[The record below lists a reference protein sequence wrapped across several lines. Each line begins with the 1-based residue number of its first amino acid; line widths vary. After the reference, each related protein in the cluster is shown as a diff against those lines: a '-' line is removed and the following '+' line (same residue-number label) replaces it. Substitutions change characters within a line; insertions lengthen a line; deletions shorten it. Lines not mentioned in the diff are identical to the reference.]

1 MKLNSVQI
9 KDRQSQLITRCKEI
23 VETCKKEVREMTE
36 EEVKEFED
44 SKSELEQLKAQ
55 LEEIKEKLAAYDND
69 VPSMDKE
76 DDLEDM
82 IEENGCGNID
92 NKKEKRK
99 KMQNFSITK
108 EIRSAIENGSK
119 RFTINADKRA
129 LTTSGSV
136 VETEVQGILEPLYAN
151 SVLTKLGV
159 KWYNGLPQG
168 EISVPVMSKG
178 NVGWADEV
186 AAAGQSVNAFTNK
199 VLKPKRLTAYVDIS
213 LAALRT
219 DTIGIEQA
227 IRRDI
232 VNAINDKLEAT
243 ILGDGAKTDNQPAGI
258 FNGVEFAD
266 GSTFAKIVANE
277 AKIEDANVYGNIKYL
292 LSTSAKADLR
302 AMPKSSKNTQ
312 LVMEGGEVDGVE
324 AITTSNVKTEGAYV
338 VGDFSNLA
346 VGSWGDLMITVDE
359 YSQAV
364 NGCVRLVVNA
374 YFDAVIL
381 RPEAFVF
388 GKTRGI
394 A

>member
-82 IEENGCGNID
+82 IEENGCGNSD
-92 NKKEKRK
+92 NKKEERK
-99 KMQNFSITK
+99 KMQNFSISK
-108 EIRSAIENGSK
+108 EIRSAMENGSK

-168 EISVPVMSKG
+168 DIAIPVMGKG

-186 AAAGQSVNAFTNK
+186 AAAGQSVNSFTNK

-219 DTIGIEQA
+219 DTIGVEQA

-302 AMPKSSKNTQ
+302 AMPKSAKNTQ
-312 LVMEGGEVDGVE
+312 LVMEGGEIDGVE

-346 VGSWGDLMITVDE
+346 IGSWGDIQVTVDE
-359 YSQAV
+359 VSQMV

>member
-9 KDRQSQLITRCKEI
+9 KDRQFQLITRCKEI

-76 DDLEDM
+76 DELEDM
-82 IEENGCGNID
+82 IDEKGCGNSD
-92 NKKEKRK
+92 NKKEERK

-129 LTTSGSV
+129 FTKDNSV

-168 EISVPVMSKG
+168 EISVPVMAKG
-178 NVGWADEV
+178 QNVGWADEV

-213 LAALRT
+213 IAALRT

-346 VGSWGDLMITVDE
+346 VGSWGDIQITVDE

-364 NGCVRLVVNA
+364 NGCVRLVVNS

-394 A
+394 

>member
-9 KDRQSQLITRCKEI
+9 KDRQSQIVNRCKEI
-23 VETCKKEVREMTE
+23 VDTCKKEVREMTDE
-36 EEVKEFED
+36 EQKEFED
-44 SKSELEQLKAQ
+44 SKSELEDLKKQ
-55 LEEIKEKLAAYDND
+55 LEEIKEKLAAYNND
-69 VPSMDKE
+69 VPSME
-76 DDLEDM
+76 DDVEDM
-82 IEENGCGNID
+82 IEEGCENQ
-92 NKKEKRK
+92 NKKEERK

-108 EIRSAIENGSK
+108 EIRSAIENGTKS
-119 RFTINADKRA
+119 FTINADKRA

-168 EISVPVMSKG
+168 DIAIPVMSKG
-178 NVGWADEV
+178 QVGWADEV

-213 LAALRT
+213 ALAIRQ
-219 DTIGIEQA
+219 DTVGIEQA

-243 ILGDGAKTDNQPAGI
+243 ILGDGAKSDNQPAGI

-302 AMPKSSKNTQ
+302 AMPKSAKNTQ

-346 VGSWGDLMITVDE
+346 VGSWGDIQVIVDE
-359 YSQAV
+359 VSQAV

-374 YFDAVIL
+374 YFDAAIL

-388 GKTRGI
+388 GKTR

>member
-76 DDLEDM
+76 DDFEDM
-82 IEENGCGNID
+82 IEENGCGNSD
-92 NKKEKRK
+92 NKKEERK

>member
-9 KDRQSQLITRCKEI
+9 KDRQTQIVKRCKEI
-23 VETCKKEVREMTE
+23 VDTCKKEVREMTDE
-36 EEVKEFED
+36 EQKEFED
-44 SKSELEQLKAQ
+44 SKTELEDLKKQ

-69 VPSMDKE
+69 VPSME
-76 DDLEDM
+76 DDVEDM
-82 IEENGCGNID
+82 IEEGCGNQN
-92 NKKEKRK
+92 NKEERK

-108 EIRSAIENGSK
+108 EIRSAIENGTKS
-119 RFTINADKRA
+119 FTINADKRA

-168 EISVPVMSKG
+168 DIAIPVMSKG
-178 NVGWADEV
+178 QVGWADEV

-213 LAALRT
+213 ALAIRQ
-219 DTIGIEQA
+219 DTVGIEQA

-243 ILGDGAKTDNQPAGI
+243 IFGAGAKTDNQPAGI

-302 AMPKSSKNTQ
+302 AMPKSAKNTQ

-346 VGSWGDLMITVDE
+346 VGSWGDIQVIVDE
-359 YSQAV
+359 VSQAV

-374 YFDAVIL
+374 YFDAAIL

>member
-1 MKLNSVQI
+1 
-9 KDRQSQLITRCKEI
+9 
-23 VETCKKEVREMTE
+23 MTE
-36 EEVKEFED
+36 EEVKEFDE
-44 SKSELEQLKAQ
+44 SKAELELLKKQ

-76 DDLEDM
+76 DELEDM
-82 IEENGCGNID
+82 IEENGCGNSD
-92 NKKEKRK
+92 NKKEERK

-168 EISVPVMSKG
+168 EISVPVMSKS
-178 NVGWADEV
+178 NVGWSDEV
-186 AAAGQSVNAFTNK
+186 AAAGQSVNSFTNK

-219 DTIGIEQA
+219 DTIGVEQA

-243 ILGDGAKTDNQPAGI
+243 ILGDGAKSDNQPAGI

-302 AMPKSSKNTQ
+302 AMPKSAKNTQ

-346 VGSWGDLMITVDE
+346 IGSWGDLMITVDE

>member
-9 KDRQSQLITRCKEI
+9 KDRQSQIVNRCKEI
-23 VETCKKEVREMTE
+23 VDTCKKEVREMTDE
-36 EEVKEFED
+36 EQKEFED
-44 SKSELEQLKAQ
+44 SKTELEDLKQQ

-69 VPSMDKE
+69 VPSME
-76 DDLEDM
+76 DDVEDM
-82 IEENGCGNID
+82 IEEGCENQ
-92 NKKEKRK
+92 NKKEERK

-108 EIRSAIENGSK
+108 EIRSAIENGTKS
-119 RFTINADKRA
+119 FTINADKRA

-136 VETEVQGILEPLYAN
+136 VQSEVQGILEPLYAN

-168 EISVPVMSKG
+168 DIAIPVMSKG
-178 NVGWADEV
+178 QVGWADEV

-213 LAALRT
+213 ALAIRQ
-219 DTIGIEQA
+219 DTVGIEQA

-243 ILGDGAKTDNQPAGI
+243 ILGDGAKSDNQPAGI

-302 AMPKSSKNTQ
+302 AMPKSAKNTQ

-346 VGSWGDLMITVDE
+346 VGSWGDIQVIVDE
-359 YSQAV
+359 VSQAV

-374 YFDAVIL
+374 YFDAAIL

-388 GKTRGI
+388 GKTR

>member
-23 VETCKKEVREMTE
+23 VETCKKEVREMTDE
-36 EEVKEFED
+36 EQKEFED
-44 SKSELEQLKAQ
+44 SKTELEDLKKQ

-69 VPSMDKE
+69 VPSMD
-76 DDLEDM
+76 DDDVEDM
-82 IEENGCGNID
+82 IEEGCENQ
-92 NKKEKRK
+92 NKKEERK

-108 EIRSAIENGSK
+108 EIRSAIENGTKS
-119 RFTINADKRA
+119 FTINADKRA

-168 EISVPVMSKG
+168 DIAIPRMTKG
-178 NVGWADEV
+178 QVGWADEI
-186 AAAGQSVNAFTNK
+186 AQAGQTVNTFNNV
-199 VLKPKRLTAYVDIS
+199 VLKPKRLTCYTDIS
-213 LAALRT
+213 LIALRQ
-219 DTIGIEQA
+219 DSVGVEQA

-232 VNAINDKLEAT
+232 VNALNDKLEAT
-243 ILGDGAKTDNQPAGI
+243 IFGEGAKSDNQPAGI

-277 AKIEDANVYGNIKYL
+277 AKIENANVYGNIKYL
-292 LSTSAKADLR
+292 LSPSAKADLR
-302 AMPKSSKNTQ
+302 AMPKSTKNTQ
-312 LVMEGGEVDGVE
+312 LVLEGGEVDGVE
-324 AITTSNVKTEGAYV
+324 AITTSNIKIDGAYV

-346 VGSWGDLMITVDE
+346 IASWGDIQIITDE
-359 YSQAV
+359 LSQAV
-364 NGCVRLVVNA
+364 NGCVRLVINA
-374 YFDAVIL
+374 YFDAAIL

>member
-9 KDRQSQLITRCKEI
+9 KDRQSQIVNRCKEI
-23 VETCKKEVREMTE
+23 VDTCKKEVREMTDE
-36 EEVKEFED
+36 EQKEFED
-44 SKSELEQLKAQ
+44 SKTELEDLKKQ

-69 VPSMDKE
+69 VPSME
-76 DDLEDM
+76 DDVEDM
-82 IEENGCGNID
+82 IEEGCENQ
-92 NKKEKRK
+92 NKKEERK

-108 EIRSAIENGSK
+108 EIRSAIQNGSK

-136 VETEVQGILEPLYAN
+136 AETEVQGILEPLYAN

-168 EISVPVMSKG
+168 DIAIPVMSKG
-178 NVGWADEV
+178 QVGWADEV

-213 LAALRT
+213 RAVLAQ
-219 DTIGIEQA
+219 DTIGVEDA

-243 ILGDGAKTDNQPAGI
+243 ILGDGAKSDNQPAGI

-302 AMPKSSKNTQ
+302 AMPKSAKNTQ

-346 VGSWGDLMITVDE
+346 VGSWGDIQVIVDE
-359 YSQAV
+359 VSQAV

-374 YFDAVIL
+374 YFDAAIL

>member
-1 MKLNSVQI
+1 MKLNSLQI
-9 KDRQSQLITRCKEI
+9 KDRQSQIVNRCKEI
-23 VETCKKEVREMTE
+23 VDTCKKEVREMTDE
-36 EEVKEFED
+36 EQKEFED
-44 SKSELEQLKAQ
+44 SKSELEDLKKQ

-69 VPSMDKE
+69 VPSME
-76 DDLEDM
+76 DDVEDM
-82 IEENGCGNID
+82 IEEGCENQN
-92 NKKEKRK
+92 NKEERK

-108 EIRSAIENGSK
+108 EIRSAIENGTKS
-119 RFTINADKRA
+119 FTINADKRA

-168 EISVPVMSKG
+168 DIAIPRMTKG
-178 NVGWADEV
+178 QVGWADEI
-186 AAAGQSVNAFTNK
+186 AQAGQTVNTFNNV

-213 LAALRT
+213 ALAIRQ
-219 DTIGIEQA
+219 DTVGIQQA
-227 IRRDI
+227 IHRDI
-232 VNAINDKLEAT
+232 VNALNDRLEAT
-243 ILGDGAKTDNQPAGI
+243 LFGDGAKTDNQPAGI

-266 GSTFAKIVANE
+266 GSTFAKIVENE

-292 LSTSAKADLR
+292 LSPSAKADLR
-302 AMPKSSKNTQ
+302 AMPKSTKNTQ

-324 AITTSNVKTEGAYV
+324 AITSSNVKVEGGYV

-346 VGSWGDLMITVDE
+346 IASWGDIQVICDE
-359 YSQAV
+359 TSQAV
-364 NGCVRLVVNA
+364 NGCIRLVINA
-374 YFDAVIL
+374 YFDAAIL

-388 GKTRGI
+388 GKTR

>member
-9 KDRQSQLITRCKEI
+9 KDRQNMIVNRCKEI
-23 VETCKKEVREMTE
+23 VETCKKEVREMTDE
-36 EEVKEFED
+36 EQKEFED
-44 SKSELEQLKAQ
+44 SKTELEDLKKQ

-69 VPSMDKE
+69 VPSMD
-76 DDLEDM
+76 DDDVEDM
-82 IEENGCGNID
+82 IEEGCENQ
-92 NKKEKRK
+92 NKKEERK

-108 EIRSAIENGSK
+108 EIRSAIENGTKS
-119 RFTINADKRA
+119 FTINADKRA

-136 VETEVQGILEPLYAN
+136 VQTEVQGILEPLYAN

-168 EISVPVMSKG
+168 DIAIPRMTKG
-178 NVGWADEV
+178 QVGWADEI
-186 AAAGQSVNAFTNK
+186 AQAGQTVNTFNNV

-213 LAALRT
+213 SIAIRQ
-219 DTIGIEQA
+219 DTVGIEQA

-232 VNAINDKLEAT
+232 VNALNDRLEAT
-243 ILGDGAKTDNQPAGI
+243 LFGDGAKSDNQPAGI

-312 LVMEGGEVDGVE
+312 LVLEGGEVDGVE

-346 VGSWGDLMITVDE
+346 VASWGDIQVIVDE
-359 YSQAV
+359 VSQAV

-374 YFDAVIL
+374 YFDAAIL

-388 GKTRGI
+388 GKTR

>member
-9 KDRQSQLITRCKEI
+9 KDRQNMIVNRCKEI
-23 VETCKKEVREMTE
+23 VETCKKEVREMTDE
-36 EEVKEFED
+36 EQKEFED
-44 SKSELEQLKAQ
+44 SKTELEDLKKQ

-69 VPSMDKE
+69 VPSMD
-76 DDLEDM
+76 DDDVEDM
-82 IEENGCGNID
+82 IEEGCENQ
-92 NKKEKRK
+92 NKKEERK

-108 EIRSAIENGSK
+108 EIRSAIENGTKS
-119 RFTINADKRA
+119 FTINADKRA

-136 VETEVQGILEPLYAN
+136 VETEVQGLLEPLYAN

-168 EISVPVMSKG
+168 DIAIPRMTKG
-178 NVGWADEV
+178 QVGWADEI
-186 AAAGQSVNAFTNK
+186 AQAGQTVNTFNNV

-213 LAALRT
+213 SIAIRQ
-219 DTIGIEQA
+219 DTVGIEQA

-232 VNAINDKLEAT
+232 VNALNDRLEAT
-243 ILGDGAKTDNQPAGI
+243 LFGDGAKSDNQPAGI

-312 LVMEGGEVDGVE
+312 LVLEGGEVDGVE

-346 VGSWGDLMITVDE
+346 VASWGDIQVIVDE
-359 YSQAV
+359 VSQAV

-374 YFDAVIL
+374 YFDAAIL

-388 GKTRGI
+388 GKTR